1 MVYLPLSF
9 LLQTEFYSKE
19 EWLRDNAF
27 SLNGYNTSKFEIN
40 FNSDNNSK
48 NIVRLEQRL
57 KIPDRREDKS
67 SKRVDRLKE
76 EIQTSNYRKP
86 AISLK
91 SNQH

>member
-27 SLNGYNTSKFEIN
+27 SLNEYNTSKYEIN
-40 FNSDNNSK
+40 FNSENNSK
-48 NIVRLEQRL
+48 NIVGLEQRL
-57 KIPDRREDKS
+57 KIPARREEKS

-76 EIQTSNYRKP
+76 TIKTSNYRKP